1 MVRVGGHGPYP
12 YHPHGSLT
20 SHHRPSPAESDGT
33 SRDCLTRKRSTP
45 KDRPLSLGSSTVYQP
60 VNCNIQIQ
68 TIASLASCILHLAGH
83 SILSAMPS
91 SILVLTGKDVA
102 KLLESPSTIRSAL
115 ESQSR
120 AFKAYSSSN
129 RQGSIQAPLR
139 TTLTSNDVTTLV
151 MPARADAKQDLGGIG
166 IKVVSVPNEGN
177 AGLPATTTIFDEATG
192 NLRAVINA
200 RALTALR
207 NACGEPAQSEVRR

>member
-1 MVRVGGHGPYP
+1 M
-12 YHPHGSLT
+12 
-20 SHHRPSPAESDGT
+20 
-33 SRDCLTRKRSTP
+33 SRDRRLTRKRSTP
-45 KDRPLSLGSSTVYQP
+45 KDHRSPSLGSSTVSTCKLQHSSTDHREP
-60 VNCNIQIQ
+60 
-68 TIASLASCILHLAGH
+68 CILHLATH
-83 SILSAMPS
+83 SFLSAMPS

-102 KLLESPSTIRSAL
+102 ELLESPLTIQSAL

-129 RQGSIQAPLR
+129 RQSSIQAPLR

-151 MPARADAKQDLGGIG
+151 MPARADAKQGLGGIG

-177 AGLPATTTIFDEATG
+177 AGLPATTTIFDETTG

-207 NACGEPAQSEVRR
+207 NACGESA